1 MATRTLHCPTCG
13 GMEVFRPLNAEE
25 RAAVR
30 EERKDPRYYVDDLW
44 RCTAKGCLTYY
55 PHLRKRDRGLLPEKF
70 REEEA
75 AAAEPK

>member
-1 MATRTLHCPTCG
+1 MTTISRMCPTCRSRQD
-13 GMEVFRPLNAEE
+13 FRRLDDAEK
-25 RAAVR
+25 AAVR
-30 EERKDPRYYVDDLW
+30 EEKGDRHYVHDLW
-44 RCTAKGCLTYY
+44 RCTADRCLTYY